1 MTEKH
6 LSAHARPRSVRSHL
20 GVAHVEARHDE
31 EFTVVGNHLA
41 QHPDLSLTAIG
52 LATHIQS
59 LPDGALVGI
68 KVLAAKFP
76 EGETRIASALREL
89 EKHGYLSRT
98 KERLP
103 SGRIITRTTSYN
115 KPRKHASRAIAPA
128 PRPAQTP
135 DPKEP
140 EHPAPPAPDLP
151 AHRTARAVLAG
162 LHARDPRLHLAERD
176 LRRLIPAVVTWLER
190 GVTPDD
196 VQRTLAA
203 GLPREG
209 VRHPAGFLAHRL
221 TALLP
226 PAVTPFEPDRPPAHP
241 APLQTCDGCDRAFR
255 SPTPGRCRDCRHPA
269 REAA

>member
-1 MTEKH
+1 MDD
-6 LSAHARPRSVRSHL
+6 
-20 GVAHVEARHDE
+20 RHDQ

-76 EGETRIASALREL
+76 EGETRIASVLREL

-103 SGRIITRTTSYN
+103 SGRIVTRTTSYN
-115 KPRKHASRAIAPA
+115 KPQTRTTTRTTPA
-128 PRPAQTP
+128 PRREPAP
-135 DPKEP
+135 DLKEP
-140 EHPAPPAPDLP
+140 EQPGPAPSAPRSLPDTTDLP
-151 AHRTARAVLAG
+151 AHRTARNVLAG
-162 LHARDPRLHLAERD
+162 LRTRDPRLHLAEHD
-176 LRRLIPAVVTWLER
+176 VRRLAPAVATWLER
-190 GVTPDD
+190 GVAPDD
-196 VQRTLAA
+196 VQRRLLA

-209 VRHPAGFLAHRL
+209 VRHPARFLAHCL

-226 PAVTPFEPDRPPAHP
+226 PPFEGGLSEAARPD
-241 APLQTCDGCDRAFR
+241 PLQNCDGCDRAFR
-255 SPTPGRCRDCRHPA
+255 SLRPGRCRDCRPVGV
-269 REAA
+269 AA